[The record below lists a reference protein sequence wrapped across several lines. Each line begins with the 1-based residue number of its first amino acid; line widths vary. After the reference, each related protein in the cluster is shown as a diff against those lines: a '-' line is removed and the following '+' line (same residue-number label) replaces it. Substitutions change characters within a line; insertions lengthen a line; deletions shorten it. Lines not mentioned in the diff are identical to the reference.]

1 MENLLNPMNIF
12 GIIFM
17 KITAN
22 DGRALYY
29 IYLFYV
35 KVISDNQPHSR
46 TVWALGFLF
55 SLIINCPLDM
65 GLAYFFSY
73 TLSIFQLISITALLM
88 LLFYFKYYKSGR
100 GKQIVKKE
108 KPKFFGSNT
117 ASIILTILFFL
128 ISMSFLFL
136 GPDIVREILEKKKAT
151 ISPM

>member
-1 MENLLNPMNIF
+1 MDVLY
-12 GIIFM
+12 
-17 KITAN
+17 
-22 DGRALYY
+22 YY

-35 KVISDNQPHSR
+35 KVMSDNQPHSR
-46 TVWALGFLF
+46 TVWALGVTSSF
-55 SLIINCPLDM
+55 IINFSLDM
-65 GLAYFFSY
+65 GLAFFFGY
-73 TLSIFQLISITALLM
+73 TLSVFQMVSIAALLM